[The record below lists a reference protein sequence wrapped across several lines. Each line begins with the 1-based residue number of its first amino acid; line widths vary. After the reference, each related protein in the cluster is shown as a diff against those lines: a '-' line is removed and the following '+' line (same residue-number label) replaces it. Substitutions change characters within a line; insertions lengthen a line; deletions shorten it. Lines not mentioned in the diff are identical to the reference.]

1 MIGTVP
7 GLVLSFM
14 ETVVLTAISVAI
26 STRLSMLPNLLIV
39 GSIYVLG
46 HLGPL
51 IVQSSVGQNEFVAFF
66 GQLIALVLP
75 VLDHFNIQAAV
86 AAGVPVPPDYLAWAL
101 LYCVLYST
109 VAMLLALIL
118 FEDRDLA

>member
-1 MIGTVP
+1 
-7 GLVLSFM
+7 
-14 ETVVLTAISVAI
+14 
-26 STRLSMLPNLLIV
+26 
-39 GSIYVLG
+39 VLG

-51 IVQSSVGQNEFVAFF
+51 IVKSSAGQLEFVAFI
-66 GQLIALVLP
+66 GRMIALVLP

-86 AAGVPVPPDYLAWAL
+86 AGGVPVPMVYLGWAL
-101 LYCVLYST
+101 LYCILYST

>member
-1 MIGTVP
+1 M
-7 GLVLSFM
+7 M
-14 ETVVLTAISVAI
+14 
-26 STRLSMLPNLLIV
+26 PNLIIC

-46 HLGPL
+46 NLGPL
-51 IVQSSVGQNEFVAFF
+51 IVQSSVGSNEFVSFF
-66 GQLIALVLP
+66 GQLVALVLP
-75 VLDHFNIQAAV
+75 MLDVFNIQAAV
-86 AAGVPVPPDYLAWAL
+86 AGGKRVPLDYLGWAL